1 LSISCVFRYQ
11 RLTAN
16 YEKTANQLR
25 EEQIQLPETVD
36 ELQFECLRLREALI
50 ESRASKEHADEE
62 YASEVEILNTE
73 LAQAQLLYR
82 SLPQHSERRH
92 SPENNELRQTIAD
105 LEKRLVES
113 QNESIALS
121 RLLEEYR
128 QKCSQLQNELN
139 TSEIVQKDFVK
150 LSQQLQVQ
158 LEVIRQGDQE
168 LRWQFPDDIK
178 KCNGCNVDLKHK
190 VNCKHCGKV
199 FCNKCTESVIQ
210 VGTNKANVCRVCET
224 LLSRNSAPFFSS
236 K

>member
-1 LSISCVFRYQ
+1 MSFVNFSYQ
-11 RLTAN
+11 RLVGC
-16 YEKTANQLR
+16 YEKSANELR
-25 EEQIQLPETVD
+25 EEHIQLPQTVS

-62 YASEVEILNTE
+62 YASEIEVLTTE
-73 LAQAQLLYR
+73 LSQAQSLYQ
-82 SLPQHSERRH
+82 PQQTERRP
-92 SPENNELRQTIAD
+92 SPDNNDLRQTIGD

-113 QNESIALS
+113 QNESISLS
-121 RLLEEYR
+121 RSLEEYR
-128 QKCSQLQNELN
+128 QRCTQLQNELN

-168 LRWQFPDDIK
+168 LRWQFPDDAK
-178 KCNGCNVDLKHK
+178 RCNGCDAELKHK

-199 FCNKCTESVIQ
+199 FCNKCTENVIH
-210 VGTNKANVCRVCET
+210 VGSNKANICQVCNT
-224 LLSRNSAPFFSS
+224 LLSKNSAPFFSS